1 MDLSVLESVPDAV
14 VIADGS
20 GAIVYLNGSAEQLFG
35 RRLDELRG
43 APVERLL
50 PERFR
55 AMHQVHRAGYQAAP
69 RRRPMGLGL
78 DLSGLRGDGTEFP
91 AEISLAPVE
100 LDGQPCTIVAVRDL
114 TERRRVE
121 EKARLWKRAQEELR
135 ERDEFLSIASHELR
149 TPIAA
154 LQLQVQLLQRAT
166 RRAGEGQA
174 AEEAGSVLPPDL
186 SQKLGLLERQTRR
199 LTLLVNDLL
208 DVSRLRLGW
217 LGLRHEP
224 VDLAEVVR
232 EVADH
237 AEAELARAGSRLLLD
252 LAPAPLRLDRLR
264 IEQVVANL
272 LANAAKFGRGLPVT
286 VRVWPAEDGAALEVA
301 DQGIGIAPEHQARVF
316 ERFERAVSS
325 RSFGGLGLGLYVVR
339 QIVEA
344 HGGTIE
350 VRSTEGA
357 GSTFT
362 VRLPREPPPDLAG
375 KPEEEAPLAEGEGG
389 PASWFQA
396 PQ

>member
-1 MDLSVLESVPDAV
+1 MDLSILESVPDAL
-14 VIADGS
+14 VIVDGT

-35 RRLDELRG
+35 GLRDELRG
-43 APVERLL
+43 APVESLL
-50 PERFR
+50 PERLR
-55 AMHQVHRAGYQAAP
+55 AMHRVHRAGYQAAP

-78 DLSGLRGDGTEFP
+78 DLAGLRRDGTEFP

-100 LDGQPCTIVAVRDL
+100 IDGRPGTIVAVRDV

-154 LQLQVQLLQRAT
+154 LQLQLQLLQRAA
-166 RRAGEGQA
+166 RRA
-174 AEEAGSVLPPDL
+174 VDDPPRDL
-186 SQKLGLLERQTRR
+186 AQKLGLLERQTRR

-208 DVSRLRLGW
+208 DVSRMRLGW
-217 LGLRHEP
+217 LALRREA
-224 VDLAEVVR
+224 VDLAEV
-232 EVADH
+232 
-237 AEAELARAGSRLLLD
+237 ARAGSQLIRELTT
-252 LAPAPLRLDRLR
+252 APAQLDRLR
-264 IEQVVANL
+264 VEQVVANL
-272 LANAAKFGRGLPVT
+272 LANAAKFGRGRPVT
-286 VRVWPAEDGAALEVA
+286 LRVWPEEESAVLVVA

-316 ERFERAVSS
+316 ERFQRAVSGQN
-325 RSFGGLGLGLYVVR
+325 FGGLGLGLYVAR

-350 VRSTEGA
+350 LQSSEGA

-362 VRLPREPPPDLAG
+362 VRLPRQPRAARAGEPEVG
-375 KPEEEAPLAEGEGG
+375 APLAEGGG
-389 PASWFQA
+389 GEATSWHV
-396 PQ
+396 PP